1 MFLNLIDMAL
11 ASEESAEVSG
21 ELASIA
27 NESVLTGLGINGSM
41 FLAQLVNFAVVSA
54 ILWFLILKPITKK
67 MAERQKMI
75 DDSIANSKKID
86 ENLSK
91 SEKSYQEK
99 IDMAKVEA
107 NKIMEKA
114 NCEASQTADVLKAK
128 AKKEIEGVVEQARR
142 NIQIEKE
149 EVMLGLKKET
159 ADLMILALEK
169 ILNEKID
176 LKKDKELI
184 ENALKGVKD

>member
-1 MFLNLIDMAL
+1 MFLNLIDIAL
-11 ASEESAEVSG
+11 ASEDSAEVSE

-27 NESVLTGLGINGSM
+27 NESVLAGLGINGSM

-114 NCEASQTADVLKAK
+114 NCEASQVADVLKVK

-159 ADLMILALEK
+159 ADLMASALEK

>member
-1 MFLNLIDMAL
+1 
-11 ASEESAEVSG
+11 
-21 ELASIA
+21 
-27 NESVLTGLGINGSM
+27 
-41 FLAQLVNFAVVSA
+41 
-54 ILWFLILKPITKK
+54 
-67 MAERQKMI
+67 
-75 DDSIANSKKID
+75 
-86 ENLSK
+86 
-91 SEKSYQEK
+91 
-99 IDMAKVEA
+99 MAKVEA

-159 ADLMILALEK
+159 ADLMASALEK